1 MEQHWGGLKHFG
13 APGPEQE
20 DPRGSCM
27 QQKGQIQKED
37 GGEMMGQPHLSI
49 SRDNVATYLAESS
62 IVIFTLNQLSTSFF
76 SIC

>member
-1 MEQHWGGLKHFG
+1 
-13 APGPEQE
+13 
-20 DPRGSCM
+20 M
-27 QQKGQIQKED
+27 QQKGQIQEGD